1 MIKKPFDALNGKYC
15 NSLDTFS
22 RFLTREVTI
31 GHIPMGANNPIR
43 IQSMTTTDT
52 MDTIGTVEQTI
63 RMVNAGCEYVRI
75 TAPSVKE
82 AKNLALIKK
91 ELMVR
96 GYNVPLIADIHFT
109 PNAAEEAARIVEKV
123 RINPGNYADKKRFE
137 NFEYTDT
144 EYNAELERIYKK
156 FSPLV
161 KVCKEYGT
169 AMRIGTNHGSLSD
182 RIMSHYGDTP
192 QGMVESA
199 MEFMRMCEDLNY
211 YNLVISMKSS
221 NPQVMVQAYRLLVET
236 MVKEGMNYPLHLGVT
251 EAGDGEDGRIKS
263 AVGIGA
269 LLEDGLGDTIRVSL
283 TEDPEFE
290 APVAISLADRYK
302 DRELS
307 VISYQLSD
315 ITKEL
320 SVDSYQLSDNRK
332 ELSVDSYQLSDK
344 KKQQTTD
351 NRQQTTGTH
360 NPYEYQKRH
369 TSELNTFIGG
379 HQVPR
384 VVIDISKKN
393 LKDPAILSEVGYLYS
408 ALLDKYNMAEQ
419 STDFVY
425 LADELPSFSF
435 PGNLKQLYNYSTWKL
450 LGDKSNCHPFYSL
463 EEFISSKEHDPALNL
478 VSISNQDVD
487 SDLFKELLIDNT
499 LVFVLETHAI
509 CGLQDQRNV
518 FFKLL
523 NRGLKIPVIIK
534 RKYSLT
540 DQSATILPK
549 DTDFQLYA
557 ATDLG
562 GLLLDGFGDG
572 VWADASDISSKTI
585 LSTSFGILQA
595 TRSRISKTEYI
606 SCPSCGRTLFDLQIT
621 TQMIRS
627 RTDHLKGLKIGIM
640 GCIVNGPGEMADA
653 DYGYVGTG
661 PGKITLYRGKEVVKK
676 NVNTENALDELI
688 GIIRGDGNW
697 VDPELGN

>member
-1 MIKKPFDALNGKYC
+1 MTKKPLTPLDGKYC
-15 NSLDTFS
+15 NSLNTYS
-22 RFLTREVTI
+22 RFITREVTI
-31 GHIPMGANNPIR
+31 GHIPMGAQNPIR

-52 MDTIGTVEQTI
+52 MDTIATVEQTI
-63 RMVNAGCEYVRI
+63 RMVDAGCEYVRI

-82 AKNLALIKK
+82 AKNLANIKK
-91 ELMVR
+91 ELKYR
-96 GYNVPLIADIHFT
+96 GYEVPLIADIHFT

-137 NFEYTDT
+137 NFEYTDN
-144 EYNAELERIYKK
+144 EYQAELERIYKK
-156 FSPLV
+156 FTPLV

-192 QGMVESA
+192 RGMVESA

-211 YNLVISMKSS
+211 HNLVISMKSS

-269 LLEDGLGDTIRVSL
+269 LLEDGLGDTVRVSL

-290 APVAISLADRYK
+290 APVAIALADRYK
-302 DRELS
+302 WRELS
-307 VISYQLSD
+307 SD
-315 ITKEL
+315 GYRVGSKPATDLILQT
-320 SVDSYQLSDNRK
+320 SDT
-332 ELSVDSYQLSDK
+332 SHQV
-344 KKQQTTD
+344 
-351 NRQQTTGTH
+351 TH

-369 TSELNTFIGG
+369 TTELNTFIGG

-384 VVIDISKKN
+384 VVINISTKN
-393 LKDPAILSEVGYLYS
+393 LKDPAILSDVGYLYS

-425 LADELPSFSF
+425 LADELPSFNF
-435 PGNLKQLYNYSTWKL
+435 PGNLKQLYNYSTWKGL
-450 LGDKSNCHPFYSL
+450 QHKSNCHPYYSL
-463 EEFISSKEHDPALNL
+463 KEYLEANEHDSSLNL
-478 VSISNQDVD
+478 VAISG
-487 SDLFKELLIDNT
+487 SDIGSAIFNEIPLDNT
-499 LVFVLETHAI
+499 LVFVLETPAV
-509 CGLQDQRNV
+509 CGLQDQRAA
-518 FFKLL
+518 FFKLVEM
-523 NRGLKIPVIIK
+523 GLEVPVIIK
-534 RKYSLT
+534 RTYHLKSSGQVAGHGEL
-540 DQSATILPK
+540 LPEVS
-549 DTDFQLYA
+549 DFQLYA

-562 GLLLDGFGDG
+562 GLMLDGFGDG
-572 VWADASDISSKTI
+572 IWADALDISAKTI

-606 SCPSCGRTLFDLQIT
+606 SCPSCGRTLFDLQVT

-661 PGKITLYRGKEVVKK
+661 PGKITLSRGKEVVKK
-676 NVNTENALDELI
+676 NVDTENALDELI
-688 GIIRGDGNW
+688 EIIQEDGNW
-697 VDPELGN
+697 LEPELK